1 MTAPSRKT
9 TEAAEAT
16 TAASEPAAET
26 WPKTELTVEEMVDSL
41 TGWDELAIEEQLKKP
56 IDGMRSNY
64 TVGRALI
71 GVHRM
76 RAGEK
81 AAIAFKAAMEMPNGD
96 VSKYFTKKTA
106 NDNDLLVP
114 TEAGKEAGKR

>member
-1 MTAPSRKT
+1 MTAPTRKT

-16 TAASEPAAET
+16 TATSEPAAET

-56 IDGMRSNY
+56 IDGMKSNY

-76 RAGEK
+76 REGEK
-81 AAIAFKAAMEMPNGD
+81 PGVAFKAAMAMPNGD

-114 TEAGKEAGKR
+114 TEAGKEAAKP